1 MIKTFVLPLAILAA
15 NTTVFAP
22 AFAQG
27 PLSVTS
33 TAMVETK
40 SRAADGTTKI
50 GQAPAR
56 RVVPGDRVT
65 FVVTYRNT
73 GAAALS
79 DVAIVNP
86 VPRAVAFR
94 AAANGSPAPDVSVD
108 GRTFAPLGALRV
120 TGPGGAR
127 AATPDDV
134 THVRWRLARPLAAGG
149 DGRLAYLAV
158 LK

>member
-1 MIKTFVLPLAILAA
+1 MIKSFALSLTLAA
-15 NTTVFAP
+15 AHVP

-40 SRAADGTTKI
+40 MQAPDGTTKVTL
-50 GQAPAR
+50 APAR
-56 RVVPGDRVT
+56 RVVPGDRVV

-73 GAAALS
+73 GAATLS

-86 VPRAVAFR
+86 VPNAVAYR
-94 AAANGSPAPDVSVD
+94 SPANGSPAPDVSVD
-108 GRTFAPLGALRV
+108 GRTFGQLPLLRV
-120 TGPGGAR
+120 TGTAGAR
-127 AATPDDV
+127 PATVDDV
-134 THVRWRLARPLAAGG
+134 THVRWRLSRPLTAGG
-149 DGRLAYLAV
+149 EGRFAYQAV